1 MKNLHN
7 RFTFY
12 TRKSHATRLK
22 SMNKILFIWWNN
34 TYVISKGYNQ
44 INLRLS
50 CDKIVFQSSKSSK
63 GSECLFL
70 FKGGW
75 SLLIKRLSINV
86 TLKSLLLLASMEKSS
101 KPDEWLLNKWC
112 SFMAELLS
120 PFTLFPVRAETPRC
134 SHILTLK
141 WSFNIFSLRMTV
153 VSVETLENWRWFK

>member
-1 MKNLHN
+1 MKCKFFAIARHIWMRFNFLYNYHYYELQKCLIWINILHQSN
-7 RFTFY
+7 V
-12 TRKSHATRLK
+12 RKSHATRLK
-22 SMNKILFIWWNN
+22 SMNKIPFIWWNN

-86 TLKSLLLLASMEKSS
+86 TLKSLLLLASMEKLS
-101 KPDEWLLNKWC
+101 KPDEWLQNKWC
-112 SFMAELLS
+112 WQMY
-120 PFTLFPVRAETPRC
+120 
-134 SHILTLK
+134 K
-141 WSFNIFSLRMTV
+141 
-153 VSVETLENWRWFK
+153 